1 MKLLVILL
9 IPLTCFCQ
17 QQPGQVFSYTNTGF
31 AWNTT
36 YLSSVSASTNER
48 VFSNTGLSIAVNAGD
63 YIEIKS
69 VNPTWATNP
78 LTTIFGGYIYVE

>member
-17 QQPGQVFSYTNTGF
+17 QPGHVFSY
-31 AWNTT
+31 
-36 YLSSVSASTNER
+36 
-48 VFSNTGLSIAVNAGD
+48 
-63 YIEIKS
+63 
-69 VNPTWATNP
+69 TNP